1 MKKAYL
7 PIKAKTLLNEFDN
20 AFQNAWDIAQE
31 ILYYIED
38 VYDGDKNEFMSNA
51 LHNVDYCTVAKALK
65 AIFDF
70 SEN

>member
-1 MKKAYL
+1 MKETYL
-7 PIKAKTLLNEFDN
+7 PTKAKALLDEFDN

-38 VYDGDKNEFMSNA
+38 AYDGDRNEFLSNA
-51 LHNVDYCTVAKALK
+51 LHNVDYCTVAKALQ
-65 AIFDF
+65 AIFAF

>member
-1 MKKAYL
+1 MKETYL
-7 PIKAKTLLNEFDN
+7 PIKARALLKEFES
-20 AFQNAWDIAQE
+20 AFSNAWDIAQE

-38 VYDGDKNEFMSNA
+38 AYDGDKNEFISNA

>member
-1 MKKAYL
+1 MEKAYL

-20 AFQNAWDIAQE
+20 AFENAWDIAQD

-38 VYDGDKNEFMSNA
+38 NYDGDRNEFMSNA

-65 AIFDF
+65 VIFDF